1 MPALTPEQLQ
11 ERQSF
16 IGGSDAP
23 AVCGVSPWRT
33 AYQVYLEKIGQGEP
47 VKETEAMYWGSIH
60 EDNIATRYGERTGR
74 TLAVN
79 QATVRLETSPYLGC
93 HVDRYQSD
101 PHMELSK
108 PGVIEIK
115 TTRARL
121 KPGECP
127 ESYIVQ
133 LYHNLICTQL
143 TWGTVVILIQGSE
156 LVWYD
161 YHLTPQIERSI
172 IAIESKFWSA
182 VEAKDW
188 SRFGVE

>member
-47 VKETEAMYWGSIH
+47 VKETEAMYWGGVH
-60 EDNIATRYGERTGR
+60 EAAISRRYTDMGGR
-74 TLAVN
+74 REIILDQSTYVHP
-79 QATVRLETSPYLGC
+79 TKRFIGC
-93 HVDRYQSD
+93 HVDAFQRD
-101 PHMELSK
+101 PSFGK
-108 PGVIEIK
+108 GVIEIK

-188 SRFGVE
+188 TRFGVE

>member
-1 MPALTPEQLQ
+1 MPALTPEQLL

-23 AVCGVSPWRT
+23 AVCGVSPWKT
-33 AYQVYLEKIGQGEP
+33 AYQVYLEKIGQRKPIE
-47 VKETEAMYWGSIH
+47 ETEAMYWGSIH
-60 EDNIATRYGERTGR
+60 EDSIRKRYSGVVGRRTVLVPESIKHPTAR
-74 TLAVN
+74 FM
-79 QATVRLETSPYLGC
+79 GC
-93 HVDRYQSD
+93 HVDSFQSD
-101 PHMELSK
+101 ERLGQ
-108 PGVIEIK
+108 GVVEIK
-115 TTRARL
+115 TTRQRL
-121 KPGECP
+121 KQGECP

-156 LVWYD
+156 MVWYD

-172 IAIESKFWSA
+172 LTIESRFWKA

-188 SRFGVE
+188 SLFGVE

>member
-1 MPALTPEQLQ
+1 MPALTPEQLL

-60 EDNIATRYGERTGR
+60 EDNIARAYTDRTGR
-74 TLAVN
+74 VLETMG
-79 QATVRLETSPYLGC
+79 ATVRVPSRPWQGC
-93 HVDRYQSD
+93 HLDRMQLDTTICGS
-101 PHMELSK
+101 
-108 PGVIEIK
+108 GVAEFK